1 MKQPESVETIRL
13 NKAIAS
19 RSKYSR
25 READRLILEGRVN
38 LGRQKIIDPATT
50 VAPDADLFID
60 GKRLAQKAENY
71 TVIVY
76 HKPRGELVT
85 KRDPEGRKTIYQ
97 GLSSRFAHFVPVG
110 RLDYASEGLLLLTD
124 APDVADKLMNSEEE
138 RVYNIKIDGPVTGE
152 MEAAMGEGLTL
163 DDARAGG
170 HEKSDIRAMSFA
182 PFIAWRIEK
191 NHPRY
196 SRLKLALTEGKNRE
210 IRRFFA
216 HFGRQVLDLKRVS
229 FGKISLNAL
238 PVGKTRFLDKKEYD
252 WLHDFLKHT
261 QRSSRDKADAQKPL
275 QDRTHRHHRAD

>member
-1 MKQPESVETIRL
+1 MKKTQEGEKVRL

-38 LGRQKIIDPATT
+38 LGRTKIEDPATQ
-50 VAPDADLFID
+50 VEPDADLFID

-71 TVIVY
+71 TVIIY
-76 HKPRGELVT
+76 HKPKGELVT
-85 KRDPEGRKTIYQ
+85 KRDPEGRRTIYH

-110 RLDYASEGLLLLTD
+110 RLDFASEGLLLLTD
-124 APDVADKLMNSEEE
+124 SPEVADALMNSDEE
-138 RVYNIKIDGPVTGE
+138 RIYNIKIDGPVTTE
-152 MEAAMGEGLTL
+152 MEAAMNEGLEL
-163 DDARAGG
+163 EDARAGG
-170 HEKSDIRAMSFA
+170 HEKSGIRAMSFA
-182 PFIAWRIEK
+182 PFAGWRIEK

-216 HFGRQVLDLKRVS
+216 YFGRQVLDLKRVS
-229 FGKISLNAL
+229 FAKISLNAL

-252 WLHDFLKHT
+252 WLHEFLKHT
-261 QRSSRDKADAQKPL
+261 QRSPRDKADA
-275 QDRTHRHHRAD
+275 